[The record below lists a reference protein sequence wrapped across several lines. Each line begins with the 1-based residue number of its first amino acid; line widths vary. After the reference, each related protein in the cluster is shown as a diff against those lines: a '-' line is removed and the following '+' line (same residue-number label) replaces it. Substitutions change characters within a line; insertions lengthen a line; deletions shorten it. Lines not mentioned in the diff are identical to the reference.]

1 MRIKKYLFIGLVSVV
16 SCMAAFFGI
25 SAYTDHDL
33 TKNLETL
40 FAVFRDAMLMDVDE
54 PDPEQ
59 LTNAGIVGMLKT
71 LDPYTEYIPES
82 SKETLQFITT
92 GEYAGIGALIQKA
105 GDYTQVAQLY
115 ENTPAVRAG
124 LKTGDTIVKID
135 GVDLKGVSATE
146 VSAKLKGKENSIL
159 KLTVNRPYGKTGLN
173 LEVKRARIQIPAV
186 AYAARLKNDLAYVNL
201 SGFTVGCAKEV
212 RQAIEKVRG
221 KGTPL
226 KGLVLDLRGN
236 TGGLLNEAVELV
248 SLFVPSGTKVADVK
262 GRNPQQ
268 LNTLYASG
276 EAPFKELPLV
286 VLVNRESASSSEVVA
301 GALQDLDRAVII
313 GEQTFGKGLVQ
324 TTRPLPYG
332 GVFKITTAKYYIPSG
347 RCIQAIDYAHRDQNG
362 AIEYIPDSLMRA
374 FKTLNGRTVYDG
386 GGIWPDLAIK
396 TPEYNVLVASLYV
409 NNAFY
414 DYANR
419 YQQLN
424 TKIPPTEKFKLSEKE
439 LKDFL
444 SFVKKK
450 EYTRKNA
457 MFEQVQRLEN
467 MAKEVQLDSTMRSQF
482 ASLRTAF
489 DKEFEAYY
497 SAHKNELKELL
508 EQEIVSRYY
517 YRAGR
522 LAYSMPRDTVLL
534 RGEEILRQPDSMQH
548 ILKDISPVDMRRES
562 VRIKKKSQRVG

>member
-1 MRIKKYLFIGLVSVV
+1 MRIKKYLFVTLVTLA
-16 SCMAAFFGI
+16 CGGAAFFGI

-59 LTNAGIVGMLKT
+59 LTNAGIVGMLKI

-82 SKETLQFITT
+82 SKETLEFMTT

-105 GDYTQVAQLY
+105 GNYTQVAQIY
-115 ENTPAVRAG
+115 ENTPAARAG
-124 LKTGDTIVKID
+124 VKTGDTIIMID
-135 GVDLKGVSATE
+135 GLDLKGVSVTE
-146 VSAKLKGKENSIL
+146 VSAKLKGKENSVL
-159 KLTVNRPYGKTGLN
+159 KLTVNRPYGKTGLE
-173 LEVKRARIQIPAV
+173 LKVKRARIQIPAV
-186 AYAARLKNDLAYVNL
+186 AYSTRLKNDLGYVNL
-201 SGFTVGCAKEV
+201 SSFTTGCAKEV
-212 RQAIEKVRG
+212 RQAIENIRG
-221 KGTPL
+221 KGEPL

-248 SLFVPSGTKVADVK
+248 SLFVSSGTKVADVK
-262 GRNPQQ
+262 GRNPEQV
-268 LNTLYASG
+268 NTLYASG
-276 EAPFKELPLV
+276 EAPFRDLPLV

-324 TTRPLPYG
+324 TTRPLPHG

-362 AIEYIPDSLMRA
+362 AIEYIPDSLMRE
-374 FKTLNGRTVYDG
+374 FKTLNGRAVYDG

-396 TPEYNVLVASLYV
+396 TQEYSVLIASLYV

-419 YQQLN
+419 FQQTN
-424 TKIPPTEKFKLSEKE
+424 TKIPTKEKFRLSDKE
-439 LKDFL
+439 MKDFL
-444 SFVKKK
+444 AFVKKK
-450 EYTRKNA
+450 EYMRKNP
-457 MFEQVQRLEN
+457 MFDQVQRLEN
-467 MAKEVQLDSTMRSQF
+467 MAKEVELDATMSAELER
-482 ASLRTAF
+482 LRAAL
-489 DKEFEAYY
+489 DKEFNAYY
-497 SAHKNELKELL
+497 AAHKDVLREFL

-522 LAYSMPRDTVLL
+522 LAYSLTRDTVLM
-534 RGEEILRQPDSMQH
+534 RGEELLRKPDSMQR
-548 ILKDISPVDMRRES
+548 ILQSHSPVDMRRES
-562 VRIKKKSQRVG
+562 IRTKKKKQQVG

>member
-1 MRIKKYLFIGLVSVV
+1 
-16 SCMAAFFGI
+16 MAAFFGI

-212 RQAIEKVRG
+212 RQAIERVRG
-221 KGTPL
+221 KGNPL

-268 LNTLYASG
+268 VNTLYASG
-276 EAPFKELPLV
+276 EVPFKELPLV

-324 TTRPLPYG
+324 TTRPLPHG

-374 FKTLNGRTVYDG
+374 FKTVNGRTVYDG

-396 TPEYNVLVASLYV
+396 TPEYSVLIASLYV
-409 NNAFY
+409 NNAFS
-414 DYANR
+414 DYANY

-424 TKIPPTEKFKLSEKE
+424 AKIPPTGKFKLSEKE
-439 LKDFL
+439 LRNFL
-444 SFVKKK
+444 SFVKEKG
-450 EYTRKNA
+450 YMRKNA

-467 MAKEVQLDSTMRSQF
+467 MAKEVQLDTAMHSQF
-482 ASLRTAF
+482 DGLRVAL

-497 SAHKNELKELL
+497 SVHKNELQELL

-522 LAYSMPRDTVLL
+522 LAYSLTRDTVLL
-534 RGEEILRQPDSMQH
+534 RGEEILRHPDSMQH
-548 ILKDISPVDMRRES
+548 ILKDLSPVDMRRES

>member
-1 MRIKKYLFIGLVSVV
+1 
-16 SCMAAFFGI
+16 MAAFFGI

-226 KGLVLDLRGN
+226 KG
-236 TGGLLNEAVELV
+236 
-248 SLFVPSGTKVADVK
+248 
-262 GRNPQQ
+262 
-268 LNTLYASG
+268 
-276 EAPFKELPLV
+276 
-286 VLVNRESASSSEVVA
+286 
-301 GALQDLDRAVII
+301 
-313 GEQTFGKGLVQ
+313 
-324 TTRPLPYG
+324 
-332 GVFKITTAKYYIPSG
+332 
-347 RCIQAIDYAHRDQNG
+347 
-362 AIEYIPDSLMRA
+362 
-374 FKTLNGRTVYDG
+374 
-386 GGIWPDLAIK
+386 
-396 TPEYNVLVASLYV
+396 
-409 NNAFY
+409 
-414 DYANR
+414 
-419 YQQLN
+419 
-424 TKIPPTEKFKLSEKE
+424 
-439 LKDFL
+439 
-444 SFVKKK
+444 
-450 EYTRKNA
+450 
-457 MFEQVQRLEN
+457 
-467 MAKEVQLDSTMRSQF
+467 
-482 ASLRTAF
+482 
-489 DKEFEAYY
+489 
-497 SAHKNELKELL
+497 
-508 EQEIVSRYY
+508 
-517 YRAGR
+517 
-522 LAYSMPRDTVLL
+522 
-534 RGEEILRQPDSMQH
+534 
-548 ILKDISPVDMRRES
+548 
-562 VRIKKKSQRVG
+562 

>member
-1 MRIKKYLFIGLVSVV
+1 MRVKKYLFIGLVSVA
-16 SCMAAFFGI
+16 SCVAAFFGI

-221 KGTPL
+221 KGNPL

-396 TPEYNVLVASLYV
+396 TPEYNVLVAS
-409 NNAFY
+409 
-414 DYANR
+414 
-419 YQQLN
+419 
-424 TKIPPTEKFKLSEKE
+424 K
-439 LKDFL
+439 
-444 SFVKKK
+444 
-450 EYTRKNA
+450 
-457 MFEQVQRLEN
+457 
-467 MAKEVQLDSTMRSQF
+467 
-482 ASLRTAF
+482 
-489 DKEFEAYY
+489 
-497 SAHKNELKELL
+497 
-508 EQEIVSRYY
+508 
-517 YRAGR
+517 
-522 LAYSMPRDTVLL
+522 
-534 RGEEILRQPDSMQH
+534 
-548 ILKDISPVDMRRES
+548 
-562 VRIKKKSQRVG
+562 